1 MGRMGKRFAWMAAA
15 AMLAVAAAEG
25 REYQVFDV
33 VGDSISAGVNPE
45 CGIYGWVHMLFGQL
59 ACGQE
64 ASTSTL
70 TNLWPDAVAYNSS
83 VSGSTAKDWAW
94 AQPAYM
100 QAVSNH
106 HPDLVVLFIGGN
118 DGLAYAADGDYT
130 EAEKEEFRTN
140 LVAIVQQLRANSP
153 VPDVVVVNYYD
164 LFDGLSS
171 NLPPAYAAYR
181 TLSAA
186 VAAGNQMIEGVAA
199 SNGCFHVDVHSG
211 FMHHAYGGEL
221 GDAGH
226 LSPDYVRTP
235 LSAFDIHP
243 STAGHHAIRLAI
255 YERLAELKEIPKF
268 LAPSGTADQAVI
280 RWSSGIGQSYVLQRA
295 TDSTNA
301 YEGVATNAGTPPLN
315 VLTDSVE
322 AVDRAFY
329 RILVE

>member
-1 MGRMGKRFAWMAAA
+1 MGRIGNMFARMAAA
-15 AMLAVAAAEG
+15 AALAVSAAAG

-33 VGDSISAGVNPE
+33 VGDSISAGVNP
-45 CGIYGWVHMLFGQL
+45 GFGTYGWVHMLFGQL
-59 ACGQE
+59 ADGQE
-64 ASTSTL
+64 ASSAVL
-70 TNLWPDAVAYNSS
+70 TNLWPGIVAYNSS
-83 VSGSTAKDWAW
+83 VSGSTAKHWAG
-94 AQPAYM
+94 AQPSYL
-100 QAVSNH
+100 QTVSNH
-106 HPDLVVLFIGGN
+106 HPDLVVVFIGGN
-118 DGLAYAADGDYT
+118 DGLAYAADGVYS

-153 VPDVVVVNYYD
+153 VPDIVVVNYYD

-171 NLPPAYAAYR
+171 NLPPVFAAYQK
-181 TLSAA
+181 LSAA
-186 VAAGNQMIEGVAA
+186 VATGNQMIAGVAA
-199 SNGCFHVDVHSG
+199 SNGCFYVDVHSG

-235 LSAFDIHP
+235 LAAFDIHP
-243 STAGHHAIRLAI
+243 VTAGHHAIRLAV
-255 YERLAELKEIPKF
+255 YERLGELKEIPKF

-280 RWSSGIGQSYVLQRA
+280 RWRSGIGQSYVLQRA